1 MFPDKERHWITGPY
15 YSIFFD
21 SWDQWKTDEP
31 YKSSTW
37 SSMRLLLWNIKEDGA
52 ADKYKLQILYAK
64 PNGYLD
70 VNTLWA
76 VNINV
81 KSEDE
86 NSISKW
92 LSEQKYM

>member
-21 SWDQWKTDEP
+21 SWDQWKSDEP
-31 YKSSTW
+31 YKSATW
-37 SSMRLLLWNIKEDGA
+37 SSMRLLLWNIKEDGITH
-52 ADKYKLQILYAK
+52 KLQILYAK
-64 PNGYLD
+64 PDGVLD
-70 VNTLWA
+70 GNTMWG
-76 VNINV
+76 VTINV
-81 KSEDE
+81 RPENE